1 MALPSARAGTHD
13 MRQGSAV
20 LQLRAPRPQA
30 SYEVVTVEFKPSTR
44 HRAGKDTSE
53 SMTCKAQF
61 M

>member
-1 MALPSARAGTHD
+1 